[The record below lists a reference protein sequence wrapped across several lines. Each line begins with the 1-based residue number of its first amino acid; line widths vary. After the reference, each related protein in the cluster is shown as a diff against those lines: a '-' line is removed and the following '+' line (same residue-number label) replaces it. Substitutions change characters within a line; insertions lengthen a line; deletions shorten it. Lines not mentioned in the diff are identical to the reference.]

1 MLEDTIKKIQTQLDL
16 MTTKM
21 ADMEIKN
28 DSLKDLLE
36 KQIEKNEKEMN

>member
-36 KQIEKNEKEMN
+36 KKIEKNEK